1 MCLAVPGKILS
12 ICNENDVLLHT
23 ARVSF
28 GGVVKEIS
36 LAGVPEAK
44 LGDYVIVHAGFAL
57 ARLDEQEAQQV
68 FATLRQM
75 EQQGEH
81 RLQQMKGQ
89 LP

>member
-57 ARLDEQEAQQV
+57 ARLDEQEAQRV
-68 FATLRQM
+68 FTMLQQM
-75 EQQGEH
+75 EQQVPTTLRQIKE
-81 RLQQMKGQ
+81 
-89 LP
+89 

>member
-12 ICNENDVLLHT
+12 ICNENDVLLHV

-68 FATLRQM
+68 FTTLRQM
-75 EQQGEH
+75 E
-81 RLQQMKGQ
+81 GQ

>member
-12 ICNENDVLLHT
+12 ITDGDNALLCA

-28 GGVVKEIS
+28 GGIVKEIS

-57 ARLDEQEAQQV
+57 ARLDEQEAQRV
-68 FATLRQM
+68 FITLRQM
-75 EQQGEH
+75 DETS
-81 RLQQMKGQ
+81 
-89 LP
+89 